1 VADVPVG
8 ELDKNERRRAI
19 LLRNAKL
26 VFVGYL
32 MTQLAALAARLLG
45 LSSVRYLEILWVAV
59 LTLGASAGFYA
70 LSRVRKSISRAYVN
84 VFQFGQ
90 YAIWLGAYAA
100 WVLTLRE
107 IRVMALFCAMMPLT
121 FLLADTKAAR
131 SLIIALSAFG
141 VQIAASWVA
150 VEKLGQAGSFKLEVY
165 YAFCFLPSA
174 LFLCYLA
181 GLFSRQRLEVSTAK
195 HSAEQSRDA
204 LAAEMARTQQ
214 ANAELA
220 AAMKTIEAMA
230 RVDSLTGLFNRRHLM
245 DALEMAY
252 QRQARNGQTF
262 SVVMVDIDH
271 FKQVNDV
278 HGHLG
283 GDAVLREVALVLQ
296 RTLRA
301 CDLCARYGGEEFMLL
316 LEQTRAEE
324 ARICAERL
332 RSLVQ
337 QHRFADFGAGFSATV
352 SLGVAEFAAGERLDE
367 CIARADA
374 ALYRAK
380 RAGRNRVEVAAPP
393 GAGFNTTPLQA
404 SAG

>member
-1 VADVPVG
+1 
-8 ELDKNERRRAI
+8 
-19 LLRNAKL
+19 
-26 VFVGYL
+26 
-32 MTQLAALAARLLG
+32 
-45 LSSVRYLEILWVAV
+45 
-59 LTLGASAGFYA
+59 
-70 LSRVRKSISRAYVN
+70 
-84 VFQFGQ
+84 
-90 YAIWLGAYAA
+90 
-100 WVLTLRE
+100 
-107 IRVMALFCAMMPLT
+107 
-121 FLLADTKAAR
+121 
-131 SLIIALSAFG
+131 
-141 VQIAASWVA
+141 
-150 VEKLGQAGSFKLEVY
+150 
-165 YAFCFLPSA
+165 
-174 LFLCYLA
+174 
-181 GLFSRQRLEVSTAK
+181 
-195 HSAEQSRDA
+195 
-204 LAAEMARTQQ
+204 
-214 ANAELA
+214 
-220 AAMKTIEAMA
+220 
-230 RVDSLTGLFNRRHLM
+230 M